1 MLEKLKNKLIVSCQ
15 ARDGEP
21 LKDPVIMAKMAASA
35 LIGGAGAI
43 RAGGVADI
51 NAIKKM
57 NDTIVIGLIKI
68 NYAGSEVYITPTTK
82 EVLELLGT
90 SCEIIAL
97 DATKRPRPNQE
108 KLGDLIDLI
117 HQKNR
122 LAMADISTLEEA
134 VEAEKNGADLVSTTL
149 SGYTTYSKKIK
160 GPDLSLLGRCVR
172 SLKIPVIAEGRIRDL
187 ADLKR
192 VLKRKPFAVVIG
204 SAITRPQDITKRFVE
219 GLS

>member
-15 ARDGEP
+15 AREGEP
-21 LKDPVIMAKMAASA
+21 LKDPIIMAKMAASA

-57 NDTIVIGLIKI
+57 NDTIVIGLIKT
-68 NYAGSEVYITPTTK
+68 NYPGSDVYITPTQK
-82 EVLELLGT
+82 EVWELLGT

-108 KLGDLIDLI
+108 KLGDLINLI

-122 LAMADISTLEEA
+122 LVMADISTWEEA
-134 VEAEKNGADLVSTTL
+134 IEAENLGADLVSTTL
-149 SGYTTYSKKIK
+149 SGYTAYSKKME
-160 GPDLSLLGRCVR
+160 GPDLSLLCKCVR
-172 SLKIPVIAEGRIRDL
+172 SLKIPVVAEGRIRDL
-187 ADLKR
+187 SDFKK

-219 GLS
+219 VLS

>member
-21 LKDPVIMAKMAASA
+21 LKDPIIMAKMAASA

-57 NDTIVIGLIKI
+57 NDTIVIGLIKT
-68 NYAGSEVYITPTTK
+68 NYPGSEVYITPTKK

-108 KLGDLIDLI
+108 RLADLISLI

-122 LAMADISTLEEA
+122 LAMADISTFEEA
-134 VEAEKNGADLVSTTL
+134 AEAEKLGADLVSTTL
-149 SGYTTYSKKIK
+149 SGYTADSKKME
-160 GPDLSLLGRCVR
+160 GPDLKLLGRCVH
-172 SLKIPVIAEGRIRDL
+172 SLKIPVIAEGRIRDV
-187 ADLKR
+187 ADFKK

-219 GLS
+219 CLK